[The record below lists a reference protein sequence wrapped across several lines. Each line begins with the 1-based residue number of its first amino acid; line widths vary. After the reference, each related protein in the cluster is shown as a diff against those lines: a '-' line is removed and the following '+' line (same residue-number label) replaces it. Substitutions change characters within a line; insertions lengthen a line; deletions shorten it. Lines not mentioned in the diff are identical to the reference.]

1 MGLHQRHT
9 HGRVFRGED
18 AREQL
23 RIRKRD
29 SHGDSIILHVP
40 EGFAQKQ
47 VVSGDGSDT
56 AASVVYVTLPQT
68 FSGPAM
74 YSTLTGDYY
83 PEATEAPTSTLD
95 NSPNFYT
102 GPASSRSRHTST
114 ESAATETSTA
124 AATST
129 VVPQS
134 STPGA
139 QKTVVGGTPI
149 QATRAATATSTAS
162 PDSQDA
168 GLSGGAKAGLAI
180 GIILAIG
187 LVCGLVFFCWRRK
200 KSGNHQEAL
209 NEKHGSFADVGA
221 RRAEANGMSHGMA
234 GGMVAGGT
242 VEAAAAANRRDSSMT
257 EKVPSSLR
265 STRTASTA
273 PRLSLRPVTQFLPIL
288 GDNKSHGNVH
298 GGSAWERN
306 QNANGSDPFAD
317 ASESRPE
324 TARSNPFDEQRR
336 SNEPR
341 NVAGGSGV
349 AADAAH
355 ASPKASWEGSEPATP
370 NNAQFGTAG
379 GANGAPAPRQ
389 SNNVHRVQL
398 DFKPSMDD
406 ELELVSGALVRLLH
420 EYDDGWVSA
429 LYLHVSTTIANNS
442 QALCIS
448 MDRSKQG
455 VAPRTCLSKLP
466 VKPRPQGPPPP
477 QGYRPGPGQQQGPP
491 RGPPR
496 GARRP
501 SNPPAPNGLPGAMQT
516 RPLTPPSTRTPSPT
530 EQRTDGVISTS
541 PVGSQAPKRKP
552 VPGMAM

>member
-9 HGRVFRGED
+9 HGRVFHGED

-29 SHGDSIILHVP
+29 SHGDSIILRIP
-40 EGFAQKQ
+40 EGFQQKQ
-47 VVSGDGSDT
+47 VSDDGSDT

-74 YSTLTGDYY
+74 YSTLTGEYN
-83 PEATEAPTSTLD
+83 PEATEAPTSTVD

-102 GPASSRSRHTST
+102 GPASSRSRHTSI
-114 ESAATETSTA
+114 ESAPVETSTA

-134 STPGA
+134 STQGA

-149 QATRAATATSTAS
+149 QATRAATATSSAS
-162 PDSQDA
+162 ADSQDA

-187 LVCGLVFFCWRRK
+187 LVFGLVFFCWRRK

-221 RRAEANGMSHGMA
+221 RRAEANGMSHGMSNGMA
-234 GGMVAGGT
+234 GGMVAGGA
-242 VEAAAAANRRDSSMT
+242 VGAAAAANRRDSSMT

-265 STRTASTA
+265 SSRTASTA
-273 PRLSLRPVTQFLPIL
+273 PRLSLRPVTQFLPML
-288 GDNKSHGNVH
+288 GDNKSNGNVN

-306 QNANGSDPFAD
+306 PNANGSDPFAD
-317 ASESRPE
+317 GAESRPQ
-324 TARSNPFDEQRR
+324 TARSDPFDEQRR
-336 SNEPR
+336 SNESFDKAATAAA
-341 NVAGGSGV
+341 VAGVAGV
-349 AADAAH
+349 AAAAH
-355 ASPKASWEGSEPATP
+355 ASEGSGPATP
-370 NNAQFGTAG
+370 NNAAAVPG
-379 GANGAPAPRQ
+379 GAPAPRQ
-389 SNNVHRVQL
+389 PNNVHRVQL

-429 LYLHVSTTIANNS
+429 FYSKSQRQVLTVHRHSALAWTVASKVLLHVH
-442 QALCIS
+442 
-448 MDRSKQG
+448 
-455 VAPRTCLSKLP
+455 V
-466 VKPRPQGPPPP
+466 
-477 QGYRPGPGQQQGPP
+477 Y
-491 RGPPR
+491 
-496 GARRP
+496 P
-501 SNPPAPNGLPGAMQT
+501 SYL
-516 RPLTPPSTRTPSPT
+516 
-530 EQRTDGVISTS
+530 
-541 PVGSQAPKRKP
+541 
-552 VPGMAM
+552 